1 MAYQNHHDYTGL
13 CSKNGERA
21 ENLFASLILNVGG
34 TTTPSSLQEQFK
46 GIDFHVDL
54 SGRVDVKARR
64 RNRDG
69 ADSTDAS
76 LIWLELKNVQGR
88 KGWVYNEADYIAFE
102 RSKEFLVVKRL
113 SLVDLI
119 DNIVDLDD
127 MVLSPAEC
135 MYNVYSRVGRKDL
148 LTKVTVDDVR
158 TCTHYTLPKPN
169 EDSIN

>member
-13 CSKNGERA
+13 NSKNGERA
-21 ENLFASLILNVGG
+21 EKLFASLILNIGG
-34 TTTPSSLQEQFK
+34 KATPSSFIEQLK

-54 SGRVDVKARR
+54 CGKVDVKSRR

-69 ADSTDAS
+69 FDSADAS
-76 LIWLELKNVQGR
+76 LIWIELKNVQGR

-127 MVLSPAEC
+127 MVLSPDEC

-148 LTKVTVDDVR
+148 LTKVTVDDLR

>member
-1 MAYQNHHDYTGL
+1 MAYRNQHDYTGMS
-13 CSKNGERA
+13 SKNGERA
-21 ENLFASLILNVGG
+21 EKLFVTLIDKVGG
-34 TTTPSSLQEQFK
+34 TTTPSSLAEQFK
-46 GIDFHVDL
+46 GIDYHVDL
-54 SGRVDVKARR
+54 SGRVDVKSRR

-69 ADSTDAS
+69 DESPDAKKV
-76 LIWLELKNVQGR
+76 WLELKNVQGR

>member
-1 MAYQNHHDYTGL
+1 MAYRNQYDYTGHKA
-13 CSKNGERA
+13 KNGERA
-21 ENLFASLILNVGG
+21 EKLFASLVVNVGG
-34 TTTPSSLQEQFK
+34 TASPSSLQEQFK

-54 SGRVDVKARR
+54 SGKVDVKSLS
-64 RNRDG
+64 RNRKMDETKE
-69 ADSTDAS
+69 SP

-102 RSKEFLVVKRL
+102 RTKEFLVVKRL

-119 DNIVDLDD
+119 DNLVDLND
-127 MVLSPAEC
+127 MVLSPSEC

-158 TCTHYTLPKPN
+158 TCNHYTLPKPN